1 MGAGMTNID
10 MGSVL
15 SQWVRDWMQREL
27 SIATADMTAE
37 RTFVQYGMDSVH
49 AMMLVGDLEEHLARR
64 LPPTLAWD
72 HPTIERLAAHLAET
86 GAPAVTVPET
96 DVLLA
101 QLDDMSEEDIDRLL
115 AQQSSE

>member
-1 MGAGMTNID
+1 MSIGTDTGTAQALT
-10 MGSVL
+10 
-15 SQWVRDWMQREL
+15 QWIREWMQREL
-27 SIATADMTAE
+27 SIAAADLTAD

-49 AMMLVGDLEEHLARR
+49 AMMLVGDLEEHLSRR

-72 HPTIERLAAHLAET
+72 QPTIERLSAHLAESSP
-86 GAPAVTVPET
+86 PAVPQA

-115 AQQSSE
+115 ASESTAG